1 MYTQE
6 IANIFDHIQGHSRL
20 GLENKFLENKSGLCF
35 LSSTGL
41 LYKFLLTNL
50 GLFKPT
56 FYNWLLRI
64 TFEVKQYYLS
74 YRPRTECGI
83 SQFFK
88 TNCTQS
94 IFRTINRGLLA
105 KPFKKFPKSP
115 IRPAGSHFYSA
126 SCQCGR
132 VFEWTLI
139 ELRFNIIANLLLFVL
154 LFNGF
159 SYNDV

>member
-35 LSSTGL
+35 LRSTGL

-56 FYNWLLRI
+56 FYNWLLHI

-74 YRPRTECGI
+74 YRPQTECGI

-88 TNCTQS
+88 TNWTGQYSGRSGVGFKRNQRSKNFQNHPYGHPVLIS
-94 IFRTINRGLLA
+94 IVRAVSVVECFN
-105 KPFKKFPKSP
+105 
-115 IRPAGSHFYSA
+115 
-126 SCQCGR
+126 
-132 VFEWTLI
+132 
-139 ELRFNIIANLLLFVL
+139 EL
-154 LFNGF
+154 
-159 SYNDV
+159 